1 MNNGRDLSVGKP
13 EVAQGWRKRGLTE
26 GEKGLARRVF
36 GNRIELDTVRF
47 IGSPKPFDRA
57 FVAGRWFGRDWIVWP
72 NATLADDY
80 ATQKLSRRATFVH
93 ELVHV
98 WQAQQ
103 GVNLA
108 WAKLRAGDGADAYDY
123 VPDEHCQWGGLNIEQ
138 QAMVVEHAFLLSEG
152 GTAPA
157 ARAFYRTLAPF
168 PCGLDTDEGN
178 ERVP

>member
-1 MNNGRDLSVGKP
+1 MRGPKNAGAAPAKP
-13 EVAQGWRKRGLTE
+13 MPRGWRKRGLTPAE
-26 GEKGLARRVF
+26 TALARRVF
-36 GNRIELDTVRF
+36 GDQIRLDTVRF

-80 ATQKLSRRATFVH
+80 AVETLSRRATFIH

-108 WAKLRAGDGADAYDY
+108 SGAYHGDHG
-123 VPDEHCQWGGLNIEQ
+123 
-138 QAMVVEHAFLLSEG
+138 
-152 GTAPA
+152 
-157 ARAFYRTLAPF
+157 
-168 PCGLDTDEGN
+168 
-178 ERVP
+178 